1 MSAWVTN
8 DIEPGQLILDS
19 DVPEDL
25 GLQLYS
31 IPDTSSPSGHAEDTN
46 TIKDPRGGSP
56 ITRTAKHHA
65 HARDISYSS
74 GHPPD
79 AFLDPFRH
87 GFHRELVTSTNGKR
101 SSTYYLTEEGVRLRS
116 RNEVG
121 PYIKHFEG
129 LTKDSFNFM
138 PVRLP
143 IVDPTN
149 RYQSTRSANPTR
161 RSIPRIVHEEQYQS
175 DDSTH
180 SAEEARRHK
189 QKGPRWEQDACWGQQ
204 ENIILKQEFDPS
216 PYNTDAVRHKDR
228 DWRQRKPIIPSSDEN
243 EEETHQETRHVA
255 QDNIL
260 FQKLADMKV
269 RNKILLSNMDREDV
283 KQEPIDY
290 IKPEPDNYTQPPQR
304 TQHQR
309 ITPKREPQK
318 QMENQWSNAHD
329 YRAPLPP
336 RPNGNR
342 QNSIPNQPSAHH
354 RHEREMPREY
364 GDWDKL
370 EPSPKI
376 GGNPP
381 TGLRK
386 IPQTS

>member
-1 MSAWVTN
+1 M
-8 DIEPGQLILDS
+8 
-19 DVPEDL
+19 
-25 GLQLYS
+25 
-31 IPDTSSPSGHAEDTN
+31 
-46 TIKDPRGGSP
+46 
-56 ITRTAKHHA
+56 
-65 HARDISYSS
+65 
-74 GHPPD
+74 
-79 AFLDPFRH
+79 
-87 GFHRELVTSTNGKR
+87 
-101 SSTYYLTEEGVRLRS
+101 
-116 RNEVG
+116 
-121 PYIKHFEG
+121 EG

-269 RNKILLSNMDREDV
+269 RNKI
-283 KQEPIDY
+283 
-290 IKPEPDNYTQPPQR
+290 
-304 TQHQR
+304 
-309 ITPKREPQK
+309 
-318 QMENQWSNAHD
+318 
-329 YRAPLPP
+329 
-336 RPNGNR
+336 
-342 QNSIPNQPSAHH
+342 
-354 RHEREMPREY
+354 
-364 GDWDKL
+364 
-370 EPSPKI
+370 
-376 GGNPP
+376 
-381 TGLRK
+381 
-386 IPQTS
+386 